1 MKKVL
6 VKLCNLN
13 YNESDDGKN
22 VEIGGRMK
30 DFISKN
36 WKKIFYII
44 GGIIIVV
51 DLFFII
57 TTPGTIP
64 QDFYEYG
71 PTIESDIFDNTIETA
86 DKVKDEAKDEI
97 TEGENLLDS
106 PVDSPVSG
114 DSILSSTSSI
124 PKGLIIFGIIFIVIF
139 ALSGVIEGSGGSS
152 KKKK

>member
-1 MKKVL
+1 
-6 VKLCNLN
+6 
-13 YNESDDGKN
+13 
-22 VEIGGRMK
+22 MK

-44 GGIIIVV
+44 GGIMIAI

-71 PTIESDIFDNTIETA
+71 PNIESDIFDNSMETA
-86 DKVKDEAKDEI
+86 DKVTDEI
-97 TEGENLLDS
+97 KDIEVSGEENLLPS
-106 PVDSPVSG
+106 PVPENSNLPSN
-114 DSILSSTSSI
+114 SNLT
-124 PKGLIIFGIIFIVIF
+124 KGLIIFGIIFIVFF
-139 ALSGVIEGSGGSS
+139 ALSGVIDGSGGSG